1 MRGKKTVL
9 ALTGVFL
16 AASGALLAPAAGA
29 AATETAADR
38 YTRVMYN
45 QHGGKYNVITF
56 QWSPNHTVRLRR
68 PQQCTRNGSFMTIA
82 FVHGT
87 FRRSGDGGYKN
98 WAFRGSFTRGS
109 GSEEKFVTFRTR
121 KNSST
126 EIQNCPDAWRG

>member
-1 MRGKKTVL
+1 MRGKKAVV
-9 ALTGVFL
+9 AL
-16 AASGALLAPAAGA
+16 SGALLAVSGTLVAPAADA

-38 YTRVMYN
+38 YTRVMYQ

-56 QWSPNHTVRLRR
+56 QWSPNHTVRLER

-109 GSEEKFVTFRTR
+109 GSEERFVKFRTR
-121 KNSST
+121 TNAST
-126 EIQNCPDAWRG
+126 GIHGCPDAWRG